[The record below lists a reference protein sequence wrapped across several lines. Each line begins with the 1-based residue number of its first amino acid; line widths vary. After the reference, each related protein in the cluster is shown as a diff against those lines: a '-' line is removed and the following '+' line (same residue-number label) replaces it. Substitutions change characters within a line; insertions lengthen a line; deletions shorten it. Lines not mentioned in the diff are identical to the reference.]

1 MNDDYNTL
9 GDKVAL
15 NIKIERIR
23 KSLTQE
29 QLAFEADLDRGT
41 ISKIE
46 TKKISPTIKT
56 LEKIAKALDI
66 ETEVLLDCKK

>member
-66 ETEVLLDCKK
+66 ETEVLLGCKE